1 MRRIEKTRW
10 LGMLFALCGVAGV
23 MAQEFPVLLALRR
36 ATTLEVRG
44 WGPATTPGS
53 ASAAYAFGQVVDMPQ
68 MQLLRS
74 SQDGLSAEGTL
85 TTAGIGTFAGAGE
98 TVHAMSTGSAN
109 FLLVASPGFGPGR
122 DFGDGLATLGIAC
135 GEFHTLLLK
144 RDGTVTGRG
153 WDGLGQ
159 ATVPSG
165 LTNVVSVA
173 CGLDHSVAVLSDGRA
188 VLWGRNDLRQSEIAE
203 ADNHGFVAAAA
214 GLLHTVLLRGDGT
227 IHFTHPSFGP
237 ELAGIPTIRDA
248 VGVAAG
254 AAHSVVLHRDGR
266 VNSFG
271 RTFAASARVPV
282 EARGCVAVAAGG
294 FFSLALRSDGRVV
307 AWGDNTYGQTV
318 VPASA
323 TNVVA
328 IAAGSFHA
336 VALRSD
342 GTLVV
347 WGEGSNGALAV
358 PPGLKDVVAVAAGGY
373 HTQVLVRT
381 GPSLSAPRRT
391 GAGWVSDVFLPA
403 GTRYTVERSVDL
415 RSWSQAAVR
424 VIRPG
429 TLTLDVSG
437 EIPDGAGF
445 LRLRSWIGAVGNA
458 EW

>member
-1 MRRIEKTRW
+1 MGLLRAVGA
-10 LGMLFALCGVAGV
+10 LGFAAGAV
-23 MAQEFPVLLALRR
+23 AQEFPVLLALKQ
-36 ATTLEVRG
+36 ATTLAVRG
-44 WGPATTPGS
+44 WGPESAPGS
-53 ASAAYAFGQVVDMPQ
+53 ASAAYDFGQVVDMPQ
-68 MQLLRS
+68 MQVLRS

-85 TTAGIGTFAGAGE
+85 TSGGFGAFPGTSD
-98 TVHAMSTGSAN
+98 TVHATSTGNPN
-109 FLLVASPGFGPGR
+109 FLLVASPESGPGR

-159 ATVPSG
+159 ATVPPG
-165 LTNVVSVA
+165 LTNAVSVA
-173 CGLDHSVAVLSDGRA
+173 CGLDHSVAVLSDGKA
-188 VLWGRNDLRQSEIAE
+188 VLWGRNDFRQSEIAE

-227 IHFTHPSFGP
+227 IYFTHPSFRP
-237 ELAGIPTIRDA
+237 ELSGIPTIRDA

-266 VNSFG
+266 VDSFG

-294 FFSLALRSDGRVV
+294 FFSMALRSDGRVV

-336 VALRSD
+336 VALKSD

-373 HTQVLVRT
+373 HTQVLLRA
-381 GPSLSAPRRT
+381 GPALSAPRRT

-403 GTRYTVERSVDL
+403 GTRYAVERSTNL
-415 RSWSQAAVR
+415 SRWSQGEVE
-424 VIRPG
+424 VVRPG
-429 TLTLDVSG
+429 TLILDVGG
-437 EIPDGAGF
+437 ENPDGAGF
-445 LRLRSWIGAVGNA
+445 LRLRSWIGAVGNV

>member
-1 MRRIEKTRW
+1 MRPMAQTGCLW
-10 LGMLFALCGVAGV
+10 VVGALGFAVGAAG
-23 MAQEFPVLLALRR
+23 QEFPVLLALKQ
-36 ATTLEVRG
+36 ATTLAVRG
-44 WGPATTPGS
+44 WGPESAPGS

-68 MQLLRS
+68 MQVLRS

-85 TTAGIGTFAGAGE
+85 TAGGLGTFPGFGE
-98 TVHAMSTGSAN
+98 TVHATSTGDPN
-109 FLLVASPGFGPGR
+109 FLLVASAESGPGR
-122 DFGDGLATLGIAC
+122 DFGDGIATLGIAC

-159 ATVPSG
+159 ATVPPG
-165 LTNVVSVA
+165 LTNVASVA
-173 CGLDHSVAVLSDGRA
+173 CGLDHSVAVLSDGKA
-188 VLWGRNDLRQSEIAE
+188 VLWGRNDFRQSEIDEAE
-203 ADNHGFVAAAA
+203 NHGFVAGAA
-214 GLLHTVLLRGDGT
+214 GLLHTVLLRADGT
-227 IHFTHPSFGP
+227 VHFTHPSFRP
-237 ELAGIPTIRDA
+237 EPSGIPTIRDA

-266 VNSFG
+266 VDSFG
-271 RTFAASARVPV
+271 RTMAASARVPV
-282 EARGCVAVAAGG
+282 EAQGCVAVAAGG
-294 FFSLALRSDGRVV
+294 YFSLALRSDGRVV
-307 AWGDNTYGQTV
+307 AWGDNTFGQTT

-358 PPGLKDVVAVAAGGY
+358 PPGLRDVVAVAAGGY
-373 HTQVLVRT
+373 HTQVLVRS
-381 GPSLSAPRRT
+381 GPSLSVPRRA

-403 GTRYTVERSVDL
+403 GTRCAVEHSTDL
-415 RSWSQAAVR
+415 RTWSQVEVR
-424 VIRPG
+424 VVRPG
-429 TLTLDVSG
+429 ALTLEVGG
-437 EIPDGAGF
+437 EFPDGASF
-445 LRLRSWIGAVGNA
+445 LRLRSWIGSAGNI